1 MSVNQE
7 FKGRHYETG
16 SIANVLQAS
25 GWTDPTTGQPYSE
38 SLIFGASGGGAFG
51 YFVFEYK
58 GHLPHV
64 ALLPRNTFDPFN
76 RALDNMAII
85 RESKETTQNNRAED
99 NLKKEID
106 LGNVPLVW
114 ADMFSMPHRGLD
126 PKLMWIMMP
135 YPVLAYEA
143 DRFLILDGAKV
154 GVWIDA
160 KDLDAARA
168 RVKKD
173 RFRMMTLEA
182 PDETRLNDRLIEA
195 AKSCTALFLD
205 KPPAGSADNFGIRAM
220 RHMAKLLVDEKSPK
234 GWAKS
239 FEPGPRLTNAL
250 VGTIAQP
257 SVFAW
262 IELWGTTD
270 GADRGTYADFL
281 TQLSA
286 RTKNTELTEIAKQ
299 FEMSRQLFTELA
311 EASLPDQI
319 ADCRRVKEL
328 RRELRSQWFELG
340 TGSIQRREELR
351 AEHKQLVQ
359 TLGESKEFADAAP
372 QIRQAM
378 SQKLMEIADVEEP
391 AVNQLRTALS

>member
-1 MSVNQE
+1 M
-7 FKGRHYETG
+7 
-16 SIANVLQAS
+16 LLAS

-38 SLIFGASGGGAFG
+38 SLIFGASGGVAFG

-64 ALLPRNTFDPFN
+64 AVLPRDTFDPFN

-85 RESKETTQNNRAED
+85 RESKETTQNVRAEE
-99 NLKKEID
+99 NLKKAID

-126 PKLMWIMMP
+126 PKMMWIMMP
-135 YPVLAYEA
+135 YPVLAYES
-143 DRFLILDGAKV
+143 DRFLILDGAKN
-154 GVWIDA
+154 GIWIDA
-160 KDLDAARA
+160 KDLDIARA

-234 GWAKS
+234 GWPKS

-250 VGTIAQP
+250 VGTISQP

-262 IELWGTTD
+262 IELWGTAD

-281 TQLSA
+281 MQLSK
-286 RTKNTELTEIAKQ
+286 RTKKAEFADIAKQ
-299 FEMSRQLFTELA
+299 FESSRQLFKELA

-319 ADCRRVKEL
+319 AECWRVKEL

-340 TGSIQRREELR
+340 AGSIQRREELR
-351 AEHKQLVQ
+351 AEHKELVQ
-359 TLGESKEFADAAP
+359 TLADSKVFAEAAP
-372 QIRQAM
+372 QIREAM
-378 SQKLMEIADVEEP
+378 SHKLLEIAEVEKS
-391 AVNQLRTALS
+391 AVNQLRIALS

>member
-1 MSVNQE
+1 MSEKSE

-16 SIANVLQAS
+16 AIANVLHAS

-38 SLIFGASGGGAFG
+38 SLIFGASGGVAFG

-58 GHLPHV
+58 GHLPG
-64 ALLPRNTFDPFN
+64 
-76 RALDNMAII
+76 
-85 RESKETTQNNRAED
+85 EE

-114 ADMFSMPHRGLD
+114 ADMFTLPHRGLD
-126 PKLMWIMMP
+126 PKMMWIMMP

-143 DRFLILDGAKV
+143 DRFLMLDGTKK
-154 GVWIDA
+154 GIWINA

-173 RFRMMTLEA
+173 RFRIMTLEA
-182 PDETRLNDRLIEA
+182 PDESRIKDRLIEA
-195 AKSCTALFLD
+195 VKSCTALYLD

-234 GWAKS
+234 GWVKS

-262 IELWGTTD
+262 IELWGTAD

-281 TQLSA
+281 NQ
-286 RTKNTELTEIAKQ
+286 IAKRLNRPELGEIGKE
-299 FEMSRQLFTELA
+299 FEASRKLFVELA
-311 EASLPDQI
+311 ESSLPDEI
-319 ADCRRVKEL
+319 EACRRVKQL
-328 RRELRSQWFELG
+328 RRELRSEWFEHG
-340 TGSIQRREELR
+340 AESIHKRDELR
-351 AEHKQLVQ
+351 AEHKELVS
-359 TLGESKEFADAAP
+359 TLSESKEFADSA
-372 QIRQAM
+372 QGIQESM
-378 SQKLMEIADVEEP
+378 SQKLLEIADLEES
-391 AVNQLRTALS
+391 AVTQLRQAFS

>member
-1 MSVNQE
+1 MSANVE

-16 SIANVLQAS
+16 AIANVLQAS
-25 GWTDPTTGQPYSE
+25 GWNDPNTGQPYSE
-38 SLIFGASGGGAFG
+38 SLIFGASGGVAFG

-85 RESKETTQNNRAED
+85 RESKETTQNARAED

-126 PKLMWIMMP
+126 PKMMWIMMP

-143 DRFLILDGAKV
+143 DRFLILDGAKK
-154 GVWIDA
+154 GIWIDA
-160 KDLDAARA
+160 KDLDNARA

-173 RFRMMTLEA
+173 RFRIMTLEA
-182 PDETRLNDRLIEA
+182 PDESRIDDRLVEA
-195 AKSCTALFLD
+195 VKTCTALFLD

-262 IELWGTTD
+262 IELWGTAD
-270 GADRGTYADFL
+270 GADRGTFADFL
-281 TQLSA
+281 NQLSL
-286 RTKNTELTEIAKQ
+286 RLKKPELGEIGKQ
-299 FEMSRQLFTELA
+299 FEASRKLFVELA
-311 EASLPDQI
+311 EASLPNEI
-319 ADCRRVKEL
+319 AACRRVKEL
-328 RRELRSQWFELG
+328 RRELRAEWFEQG
-340 TGSIQRREELR
+340 TGSIDKRDELR
-351 AEHKQLVQ
+351 AEHKQLVS
-359 TLGESKEFADAAP
+359 TLSESKEFADAAP
-372 QIRQAM
+372 GIREAM
-378 SQKLMEIADVEEP
+378 SQKLMEIAEVEEP
-391 AVNQLRTALS
+391 AVNQLRNALN